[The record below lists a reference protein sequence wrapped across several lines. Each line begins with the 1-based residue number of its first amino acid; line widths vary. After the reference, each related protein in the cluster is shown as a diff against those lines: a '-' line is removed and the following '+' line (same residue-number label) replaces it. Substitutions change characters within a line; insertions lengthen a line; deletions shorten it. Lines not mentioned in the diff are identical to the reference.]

1 MSVTIAHLFKGKIVT
16 QTSLLAPSP
25 SRDDLRREAKQLRK
39 ELRSKDK
46 EKEAKA
52 EDSVEST
59 YSMCFFAHT
68 CVCWSKVCI
77 VLVYQG
83 GCVCPC
89 LVQ

>member
-59 YSMCFFAHT
+59 CSVCFVHT
-68 CVCWSKVCI
+68 LAYVGQKCVLYLCTKGVVC
-77 VLVYQG
+77 VLA
-83 GCVCPC
+83 
-89 LVQ
+89 